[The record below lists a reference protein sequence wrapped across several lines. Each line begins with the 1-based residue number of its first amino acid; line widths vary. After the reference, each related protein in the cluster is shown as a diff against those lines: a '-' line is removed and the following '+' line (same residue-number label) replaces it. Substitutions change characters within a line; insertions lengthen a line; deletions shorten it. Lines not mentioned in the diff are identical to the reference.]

1 MAISLQQIIVALNM
15 VSKGFNER
23 LVMVN
28 RPAIGIMFKKT
39 LDVVLQVLVSFPSVR
54 PLRSKVISF
63 LHRMIE
69 ILGLSVLPCIPIA
82 LRLLLLDNE
91 VFQLYFNDKPLFS

>member
-1 MAISLQQIIVALNM
+1 MINHSLTSPYAEIQ
-15 VSKGFNER
+15 
-23 LVMVN
+23 
-28 RPAIGIMFKKT
+28 
-39 LDVVLQVLVSFPSVR
+39 
-54 PLRSKVISF
+54 VISF

-91 VFQLYFNDKPLFS
+91 VFQLYFNDKPLFSWFFCVCESCCVNNSVNGLKKWFSAFKIER